1 MMKKKMIS
9 LVACAGILV
18 AGLSV
23 KPAMAYFTDYASA
36 SGSIEIAV
44 DDTHST
50 VEESGEGQQKII
62 VIDNDMA
69 TKAFVRVQVVLPEGI
84 TAAVDG
90 EKTSEEDWTLKDGY
104 YYYNKVLEGKSE
116 ATTEDSTSQLI
127 LNIDASG
134 AVKTGE
140 NEYADFNVI
149 VIPESAKVL
158 YDTEGNPYAD
168 WSQAAQYSNVDS
180 YGSQDEEEQTTSG
193 DETDNVEVEGGNE

>member
-36 SGSIEIAV
+36 SGNIEIAV

-84 TAAVDG
+84 TAAVD
-90 EKTSEEDWTLKDGY
+90 TNSSADWSLKDGY
-104 YYYNKVLEGKSE
+104 YYYSKVLEGKSE
-116 ATTEDSTSQLI
+116 ETTEDSTSQLI
-127 LNIDASG
+127 LNIDVTN
-134 AVKTGE
+134 AVQTGE

-158 YDTEGNPYAD
+158 YDENGNPYAD
-168 WSQAAQYSNVDS
+168 WSQATKYSNVDS
-180 YGSQDEEEQTTSG
+180 DGSQ
-193 DETDNVEVEGGNE
+193 DETDNVGVEGGNE

>member
-1 MMKKKMIS
+1 MMKNKMIS

-50 VEESGEGQQKII
+50 VEESGKGQQKII

-90 EKTSEEDWTLKDGY
+90 ETSEEDWTLKDGY

-116 ATTEDSTSQLI
+116 TTTEDSTSQLI

-134 AVKTGE
+134 AGKTGE
-140 NEYADFNVI
+140 NEYADFHGI

-158 YDTEGNPYAD
+158 
-168 WSQAAQYSNVDS
+168 
-180 YGSQDEEEQTTSG
+180 
-193 DETDNVEVEGGNE
+193 

>member
-36 SGSIEIAV
+36 SGNIEIAV

-84 TAAVDG
+84 TAAMDG

-104 YYYNKVLEGKSE
+104 YYYSKVLEGKSKT
-116 ATTEDSTSQLI
+116 TTEDSTSPLV
-127 LNIDASG
+127 LEIDVTN
-134 AVKTGE
+134 AVQTGE

-158 YDTEGNPYAD
+158 YDENGNPYAD
-168 WSQAAQYSNVDS
+168 WSQAAKYSNVDS
-180 YGSQDEEEQTTSG
+180 DGSQ
-193 DETDNVEVEGGNE
+193 DETDNVGVEGGNE

>member
-1 MMKKKMIS
+1 MMKNKMIS

-36 SGSIEIAV
+36 SGNIEIAV

-62 VIDNDMA
+62 VIDNDMV

-140 NEYADFNVI
+140 NEYVDFNVI

-158 YDTEGNPYAD
+158 YDENGNPYAD
-168 WSQAAQYSNVDS
+168 WSQAAQYSNEDS
-180 YGSQDEEEQTTSG
+180 DVSKNEAAQTSSG